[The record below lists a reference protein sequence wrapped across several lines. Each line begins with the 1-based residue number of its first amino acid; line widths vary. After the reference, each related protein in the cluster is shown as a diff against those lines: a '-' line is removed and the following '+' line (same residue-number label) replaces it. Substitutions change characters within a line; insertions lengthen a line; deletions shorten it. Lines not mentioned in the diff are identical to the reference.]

1 MGKRFLSTIAI
12 WLLVI
17 CLLYYIGPEAGIW
30 IIAIWALATQYELYQ
45 LLEKIGLKPFR
56 RLGVLIGG
64 IICFAPYYTHK
75 YSQAEQQIDLEL
87 GILAVAVVLVC
98 LRILKEREGPA
109 RLNALSSTLF
119 GIMYVPFMLHFL
131 VRIFELSSNPSQG
144 LLLTVWV
151 IAIAKFSDVGAL
163 LTGLAIGKN
172 PLSPTVS
179 PNKTWE
185 GAIGG
190 VACSILVGVLFAWFF
205 KDQFPKEITLSLA
218 ALIAFPIA
226 IVAII
231 SDLIESIIK
240 RSADV
245 KDSGRAIPGI
255 GGAFDLSDSIILS
268 APVAYLILSFII

>member
-30 IIAIWALATQYELYQ
+30 IIAIWALATQYELYH

-56 RLGVLIGG
+56 RLGILIGG
-64 IICFAPYYTHK
+64 IISFAPYYTHK
-75 YSQAEQQIDLEL
+75 YSQTEQQIDLEL

-98 LRILKEREGPA
+98 LRVLKEREGSA

-163 LTGLAIGKN
+163 LTGLAIGKH

-190 VACSILVGVLFAWFF
+190 VAFSILVGVLFAWFF
-205 KDQFPKEITLSLA
+205 KDKFPEEITLSLA

-268 APVAYLILSFII
+268 APVGYLILSFVI